1 MITSPNFQFVLK
13 ETDKVTEI
21 SKEILEKLKAAL
33 PVEANGK
40 IQHEIGAAFGVLF
53 GGR

>member
-1 MITSPNFQFVLK
+1 MISN
-13 ETDKVTEI
+13 ET
-21 SKEILEKLKAAL
+21 LEKLKAAL
-33 PVEANGK
+33 PAEAKGK